1 MSTIKK
7 IFDRR
12 ASETLFQNDPPTPQ
26 AMSTIARIFGP
37 NIVPERTSPSPAY
50 VEDLAFC
57 AQPDRKRLPRRPKKH
72 SGMQGQ
78 VEIYDARPVGNRGG
92 GDEAGGKVYFH
103 KK

>member
-37 NIVPERTSPSPAY
+37 NIVPERTSPPAAY
-50 VEDLAFC
+50 VENLAFC
-57 AQPDRKRLPRRPKKH
+57 AQPDRRIPPRRPKKH

-103 KK
+103 KE